1 MFAVPGAYD
10 RAITVFSPD
19 GRLFQVEYASETV
32 KRGATVLGIASP
44 EGVVLAAEERAGSKL
59 QDLSFMWK
67 IFQIDEHVGTAVAG
81 LSCDAH
87 ILVDQA
93 RIYAQSNKLMYDE
106 PIDIEILTRRIGE
119 IKQLYTQHAGVR
131 PFGIS
136 MLFGGVDKKGSRLFW
151 TDPSGAFFAYRAW
164 AIGAGGDAAN
174 EILEAENRD
183 NLMIEEVYSD
193 SGKGTRASE
202 EKLQKNFGTTDAV
215 RVSEEIMKSGELQL
229 TTEQRRQLIDEK
241 RRQKISIISRN
252 AIDPRSGAPHPPL
265 RIEQALEQIRISID
279 PYKSAEEQAKQVI
292 EDLRPVLPIK
302 MEQMRIAVKVFPE
315 HAARAYNA
323 FKSFGTVTR
332 EEWQPDGALVAVLE
346 MPAGMY
352 GSFTDRVSKMTQG
365 TIQMKVLN

>member
-1 MFAVPGAYD
+1 
-10 RAITVFSPD
+10 
-19 GRLFQVEYASETV
+19 
-32 KRGATVLGIASP
+32 
-44 EGVVLAAEERAGSKL
+44 
-59 QDLSFMWK
+59 
-67 IFQIDEHVGTAVAG
+67 
-81 LSCDAH
+81 
-87 ILVDQA
+87 
-93 RIYAQSNKLMYDE
+93 
-106 PIDIEILTRRIGE
+106 
-119 IKQLYTQHAGVR
+119 
-131 PFGIS
+131 
-136 MLFGGVDKKGSRLFW
+136 
-151 TDPSGAFFAYRAW
+151 
-164 AIGAGGDAAN
+164 
-174 EILEAENRD
+174 
-183 NLMIEEVYSD
+183 MIEEVYSD

-202 EKLQKNFGTTDAV
+202 EKLQKHFGTTDAV
-215 RVSEEIMKSGELQL
+215 KVAEEIMKTGELQL

-241 RRQKISIISRN
+241 RRQIISIISRN

-332 EEWQPDGALVAVLE
+332 EEWQPDGALVAVIE

>member
-1 MFAVPGAYD
+1 MSDKFTTARLSRGQD
-10 RAITVFSPD
+10 RF
-19 GRLFQVEYASETV
+19 E
-32 KRGATVLGIASP
+32 
-44 EGVVLAAEERAGSKL
+44 
-59 QDLSFMWK
+59 
-67 IFQIDEHVGTAVAG
+67 
-81 LSCDAH
+81 
-87 ILVDQA
+87 ILVKPQPALD
-93 RIYAQSNKLMYDE
+93 YKLGK
-106 PIDIEILTRRIGE
+106 PIS
-119 IKQLYTQHAGVR
+119 
-131 PFGIS
+131 IS
-136 MLFGGVDKKGSRLFW
+136 QV
-151 TDPSGAFFAYRAW
+151 
-164 AIGAGGDAAN
+164 
-174 EILEAENRD
+174 
-183 NLMIEEVYSD
+183 LMIEEVYSD

-202 EKLQKNFGTTDAV
+202 EKLQKNFGTIDAV
-215 RVSEEIMKSGELQL
+215 KVAEEIMKSGELQL

-241 RRQKISIISRN
+241 RRQIISIISRN

-315 HAARAYNA
+315 HAPRAYNA

-332 EEWQPDGALVAVLE
+332 EEWQPDGALVAVIE